1 MNNVNLIKKERQ
13 IIFLFLFFPILL
25 LFLFGFLPIIEI
37 VIYSFTS
44 WNGISS
50 TKDFIGFD
58 NYIKVLTDKAYL
70 QVFKNSLYYFLS
82 GILQII
88 IAMIFAIMLSSKVK
102 FKGFFKASFVFPT
115 LISGVAISMMFRV
128 FFEPGGTFDAA
139 FGALGLGEFVHYWLG
154 DPRIVNYTLASI
166 SLWRF
171 TGRSFI
177 MYFGAIQ
184 SIPRE
189 YIKAAEIE
197 GASVIQKVRYVILP
211 NIHTIIKINFFL
223 LIIGA
228 ISVFEIPMIM
238 TNGSNGT
245 STFLLQTLKT
255 AFEQKKIGLAA
266 AMAVIISMVII
277 IATIIQKKV
286 YSNDEDEY

>member
-25 LFLFGFLPIIEI
+25 LFLFGLLPIIEI

-102 FKGFFKASFVFPT
+102 FKGFFKANFVFPT

-139 FGALGLGEFVHYWLG
+139 LGALGLGEFIHYWLG

-211 NIHTIIKINFFL
+211 NIHTIIKINFL
-223 LIIGA
+223 LFIIGA

>member
-1 MNNVNLIKKERQ
+1 MNNVNFIKKERQ

-50 TKDFIGFD
+50 TKEFIGFD
-58 NYIKVLTDKAYL
+58 NYIKVLTNPTYF

-139 FGALGLGEFVHYWLG
+139 LGALGFGEFVHYWLG

-211 NIHTIIKINFFL
+211 NIHTIIKINFLL

-266 AMAVIISMVII
+266 AMAVIISIVII
-277 IATIIQKKV
+277 LATIIQKKV

>member
-1 MNNVNLIKKERQ
+1 MNNVNFIKKERQ

-50 TKDFIGFD
+50 TKEFIGFD
-58 NYIKVLTDKAYL
+58 NYIKVLTNPTYF

-139 FGALGLGEFVHYWLG
+139 LGALGFGEFVHYWLG

-211 NIHTIIKINFFL
+211 NIHTIIKINFLL

-266 AMAVIISMVII
+266 AMAVIISIVII

>member
-1 MNNVNLIKKERQ
+1 MNNINLRKKERK
-13 IIFLFLFFPILL
+13 IIFLFLFFPLLL
-25 LFLFGFLPIIEI
+25 LFLFGFLPIIELF
-37 VIYSFTS
+37 IYSFTS
-44 WNGISS
+44 WNGISK
-50 TKDFIGFD
+50 TKEFVGFD
-58 NYIKVLTDKAYL
+58 NYIKVLTDPSYF

-88 IAMIFAIMLSSKVK
+88 VAMFFAIMLSFKVK
-102 FKGFFKASFVFPT
+102 FKSFFKATFVFPT
-115 LISGVAISMMFRV
+115 LISGVAISMIFRI
-128 FFEPGGTFDAA
+128 FFEPGGTFDASL
-139 FGALGLGEFVHYWLG
+139 GALGLGEFIHYWLG
-154 DPRIVNYTLASI
+154 DPRFVNYTLASI

-184 SIPRE
+184 SIPKE

-197 GASVIQKVRYVILP
+197 GASVMQKVRYVILP
-211 NIHTIIKINFFL
+211 NIHTIVKINFIL

-245 STFLLQTLKT
+245 STFLLQTMKT

-266 AMAVIISMVII
+266 SMAVIITII
-277 IATIIQKKV
+277 IVIATLIQKKV

>member
-1 MNNVNLIKKERQ
+1 MNNVNFMKKERQ

-50 TKDFIGFD
+50 TKEFIGFD
-58 NYIKVLTDKAYL
+58 NYIKVLTNPTYF

-139 FGALGLGEFVHYWLG
+139 LGALGFGEFVHYWLG

-211 NIHTIIKINFFL
+211 NIHTIIKINFLL

-266 AMAVIISMVII
+266 AMAVIISIVII
-277 IATIIQKKV
+277 LATIIQKKV

>member
-1 MNNVNLIKKERQ
+1 MNFIKKERQ

-50 TKDFIGFD
+50 TKEFIGFD
-58 NYIKVLTDKAYL
+58 NYIKVLTNPTYF

-128 FFEPGGTFDAA
+128 LFEPGGTFDAA
-139 FGALGLGEFVHYWLG
+139 LGALGFGEFVHYWLG

-211 NIHTIIKINFFL
+211 NIHTIIKINFLL

-266 AMAVIISMVII
+266 AMAVIISVVII
-277 IATIIQKKV
+277 LATIIQKKV